1 MTEFHPLKRLPL
13 RLIEM
18 RHHAAAGK
26 RHAVKIGRENLREMR
41 LLVRERLMIRRVSNT
56 APMLMAVNRELPLRG
71 DPGVERRLLIRTDPE
86 RLSNMTP
93 HPVHLFRGRVAPA
106 RHRRSGSRSRPGL
119 SGRRRG
125 GGVIPGPCCAIAA
138 SGSAASPKSISLRF
152 ISFVLPAF
160 LQELDED
167 PVPRENDGEILI
179 SCFRANL
186 SGSRRRGTRPDY
198 SRVSP

>member
-1 MTEFHPLKRLPL
+1 MKVC
-13 RLIEM
+13 I
-18 RHHAAAGK
+18 A
-26 RHAVKIGRENLREMR
+26 
-41 LLVRERLMIRRVSNT
+41 
-56 APMLMAVNRELPLRG
+56 
-71 DPGVERRLLIRTDPE
+71 
-86 RLSNMTP
+86 
-93 HPVHLFRGRVAPA
+93 
-106 RHRRSGSRSRPGL
+106 
-119 SGRRRG
+119 G
-125 GGVIPGPCCAIAA
+125 GGKVGIPGPCCAIAA

>member
-93 HPVHLFRGRVAPA
+93 HPVHLFRVALPQ
-106 RHRRSGSRSRPGL
+106 PGIA
-119 SGRRRG
+119 GAGAGPVPGCPGGGGG

>member
-86 RLSNMTP
+86 RLSNMTS

-125 GGVIPGPCCAIAA
+125 
-138 SGSAASPKSISLRF
+138 
-152 ISFVLPAF
+152 
-160 LQELDED
+160 
-167 PVPRENDGEILI
+167 
-179 SCFRANL
+179 
-186 SGSRRRGTRPDY
+186 RRGH
-198 SRVSP
+198 SRSLLRNCGKRQRRKP